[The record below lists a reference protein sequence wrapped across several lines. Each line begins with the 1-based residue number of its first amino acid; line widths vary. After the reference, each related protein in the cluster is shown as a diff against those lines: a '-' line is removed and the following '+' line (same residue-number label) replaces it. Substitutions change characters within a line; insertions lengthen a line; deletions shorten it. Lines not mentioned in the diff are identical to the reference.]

1 MNKFSEQDRQF
12 MMRAVE
18 LAGGGLY
25 STDPNPRV
33 GCVVVKDDR
42 IVGEGWHQRAGE
54 PHAEVFALEE
64 AGEAA
69 RGATVYLTLEPC
81 SHHGR
86 TPPCAEALVRAAPA
100 RVVVA
105 SRDPNPRVD
114 GRGLAMLEA
123 AGIVVQTGL
132 GREQAEALN
141 PGFIKRMASGR
152 PWVRVKV
159 AASLDGRTAL
169 ANGESKWITGEAARQ
184 DVQHWRARS
193 SAVITGSGTVLADD
207 PGLDQRLDGVSRQPL
222 RVLLD
227 SELRTPASARTL
239 GLPGDVLVFTA
250 EGNDGSALETAGAR
264 VECLPAG
271 PGGLSLAAV
280 VDRLGE
286 LQMNEVLV
294 EAGATLAGR
303 FLSEGLVDELVV
315 YLAPCLLGD
324 LSRGMFGLGEITALS
339 DRVQLRILDVARVGE
354 DLRLIARP
362 DGKN

>member
-1 MNKFSEQDRQF
+1 

-18 LAGGGLY
+18 LAAAGLY

-33 GCVVVKDDR
+33 GCVVVKDGR
-42 IVGEGWHQRAGE
+42 IVGEGSHLRAGE
-54 PHAEVFALEE
+54 PHAEVFALEQ
-64 AGEAA
+64 AGQAA

-105 SRDPNPRVD
+105 GTDPNPRVD
-114 GRGLAMLEA
+114 GRGIAILQA
-123 AGIVVQTGL
+123 AGIQVQTGL
-132 GREQAEALN
+132 AREQAEALN
-141 PGFIKRMASGR
+141 PGFLKRMRCGR

-207 PGLDQRLDGVSRQPL
+207 PGLDQRLEGVQRQPL
-222 RVLLD
+222 RVVLD
-227 SELRTPASARTL
+227 STLRSPASARTL
-239 GLPGDVLVFTA
+239 GLPGQVLIFAA
-250 EGNDGSALETAGAR
+250 EGSDGPGLEAAGAR
-264 VECLPAG
+264 IERLRAG
-271 PGGLSLAAV
+271 PGGLSLSAV

-286 LQMNEVLV
+286 MEMNEVLV

-362 DGKN
+362 DRKD

>member
-1 MNKFSEQDRQF
+1 

-18 LAGGGLY
+18 LAAGGLY

-33 GCVVVKDDR
+33 GCVVVQGDR

-54 PHAEVFALEE
+54 PHAEVFALEQ
-64 AGEAA
+64 AGDEA

-81 SHHGR
+81 SHQGR
-86 TPPCAEALVRAAPA
+86 TPPCAAALVKAGPA

-105 SRDPNPRVD
+105 GTDPNPRVN
-114 GRGLAMLEA
+114 GQGLTVLRD

-132 GREQAEALN
+132 CREQAEALN
-141 PGFIKRMASGR
+141 PGFIKRMRCGR

-169 ANGESKWITGEAARQ
+169 ANGESKWITGEAARE

-207 PGLDQRLDGVSRQPL
+207 PGLDVRLEGVSRQPL

-227 SELRTPASARTL
+227 SNLGTPASAKTL
-239 GLPGDVLVFTA
+239 GLPGDVLIFTSREA
-250 EGNDGSALETAGAR
+250 DGTRHEAAGAKL
-264 VECLPAG
+264 EYLPAG
-271 PGGLSLAAV
+271 PGGISLPAV
-280 VDRLGE
+280 LDRLGE
-286 LQMNEVLV
+286 LEMNEVLV

-303 FLSEGLVDELVV
+303 FLSENLVDELVV

-324 LSRGMFGLGEITALS
+324 VSRGMFGLGEITALS

-354 DLRLIARP
+354 DLRLILRP
-362 DGKN
+362 DRKN